1 MATSNN
7 PLWAVVPVKSMAQAK
22 QRLAGVLAPH
32 ERPALARA
40 MLQDVLAALTAS
52 ACLAGTLVVTNDAAA
67 IAIARGAGADALP
80 DAPDAGLV
88 PALEHAAHVLAQR
101 GREGMLI
108 VPADVPLITPQ
119 DIAHIAQ
126 RHRGHTNTNTNTN
139 TNTDAAV
146 TLVYASH
153 DGGTN
158 ALACSPPDAL
168 PLRYGPDSFRLHVQA
183 ARALGLTPDVLHM
196 PRFGRDIDGPADLR
210 ALLADPSAANT
221 RTRAW
226 LHASGVAQRLAEPPF
241 PLTSAAPARRQPE
254 TTAP

>member
-67 IAIARGAGADALP
+67 IAIARGAGADVLT

-88 PALEHAAHVLAQR
+88 PALEHAAHVLAER

-126 RHRGHTNTNTNTN
+126 RHRGHANTE
-139 TNTDAAV
+139 AAV

-210 ALLADPSAANT
+210 ALLADPCAADT
-221 RTRAW
+221 RTHAW
-226 LHASGVAQRLAEPPF
+226 LHASGVARRLAEPAF
-241 PLTSAAPARRQPE
+241 PPTSAAPARRQPE

>member
-67 IAIARGAGADALP
+67 IAIARGAGADVLP

-119 DIAHIAQ
+119 DIALIAE
-126 RHRGHTNTNTNTN
+126 RHRGHANAG
-139 TNTDAAV
+139 AAV

-183 ARALGLTPDVLHM
+183 ARALALTPDVLHM

-210 ALLADPSAANT
+210 ALLADPCAADT
-221 RTRAW
+221 RTHAW
-226 LHASGVAQRLAEPPF
+226 LHASGVAQRLAEPAF
-241 PLTSAAPARRQPE
+241 PPTSVAPARRQPE

>member
-1 MATSNN
+1 MPHSLK

-22 QRLAGVLAPH
+22 QRLAGVLTPQ

-40 MLQDVLAALTAS
+40 MLQDVLRALMAS
-52 ACLAGTLVVTNDAAA
+52 DCLAGTLVVTNDATATA
-67 IAIARGAGADALP
+67 LAQAAGANVLA

-88 PALEHAAHVLAQR
+88 PALRHAAQTLTQQ
-101 GREGMLI
+101 GRAGMLI

-119 DIAHIAQ
+119 DIVHIAQ
-126 RHRGHTNTNTNTN
+126 RHQRHARGGR
-139 TNTDAAV
+139 AA

-158 ALACSPPDAL
+158 ALACSPPDAV
-168 PLRYGPDSFRLHVQA
+168 PLCYGPDSFRLHVQA

-196 PRFGRDIDGPADLR
+196 PRFGRDIDGPADLQS
-210 ALLADPSAANT
+210 LLAEPAAAGSHT
-221 RTRAW
+221 HAW
-226 LHASGVAQRLAEPPF
+226 LHASGVAQRLA
-241 PLTSAAPARRQPE
+241 APALRHPE

>member
-7 PLWAVVPVKSMAQAK
+7 PLWAVVPVKSMTQAK
-22 QRLAGVLAPH
+22 QRLGGVLAPH

-40 MLQDVLAALTAS
+40 MLEDVLAALTAS
-52 ACLAGTLVVTNDAAA
+52 AWLAGTLVVTNDATG
-67 IAIARGAGADALP
+67 IAIARGAGAHVLP

-88 PALEHAAHVLAQR
+88 PALEHAARTLARR
-101 GREGMLI
+101 GCEGMLV

-126 RHRGHTNTNTNTN
+126 RHRGH
-139 TNTDAAV
+139 AEAGPAV

-168 PLRYGPDSFRLHVQA
+168 PLRYGPDSFRRHVEA

-210 ALLADPSAANT
+210 ALLAEPGAADT
-221 RTRAW
+221 RTHAW
-226 LHASGVAQRLAEPPF
+226 LHASGVARRLAESPTLHTSPH
-241 PLTSAAPARRQPE
+241 TSAAPARRQPE

>member
-1 MATSNN
+1 MANSIK

-32 ERPALARA
+32 ERRALAHA
-40 MLQDVLAALTAS
+40 MLQDVLQALTTS
-52 ACLAGTLVVTNDAAA
+52 TGLAGTLVVTNDATAMTL
-67 IAIARGAGADALP
+67 ARAAGADVLP

-88 PALEHAAHVLAQR
+88 PALQHAAQTLAQQ
-101 GREGMLI
+101 GREGMLV

-119 DIAHIAQ
+119 DIVRIAQ
-126 RHRGHTNTNTNTN
+126 RHDDHARRGP
-139 TNTDAAV
+139 AV
-146 TLVYASH
+146 TLVYASN

-210 ALLADPSAANT
+210 ALLAEPGTTGTHT
-221 RTRAW
+221 RSW
-226 LHASGVAQRLAEPPF
+226 LRTSGIAQRLAE
-241 PLTSAAPARRQPE
+241 SAVTHAITARASRQTE

>member
-1 MATSNN
+1 MPHPLQ
-7 PLWAVVPVKSMAQAK
+7 PLWAVVPVKSMAHAK
-22 QRLAGVLAPH
+22 QRLAGVLTPQ
-32 ERPALARA
+32 ERPALAHA
-40 MLQDVLAALTAS
+40 MLQDVLRALTAS
-52 ACLAGTLVVTNDAAA
+52 TCLAGTLVVTNDATASTLA
-67 IAIARGAGADALP
+67 HAAGASVLP

-88 PALEHAAHVLAQR
+88 PALRHAALTLAHL
-101 GREGMLI
+101 GRAGMLI

-126 RHRGHTNTNTNTN
+126 RHEGNARGGR
-139 TNTDAAV
+139 AA

-168 PLRYGPDSFRLHVQA
+168 PLCYGPDSFRQHVQA

-196 PRFGRDIDGPADLR
+196 PRFGRDIDGPADLQS
-210 ALLADPSAANT
+210 LLVEPAAT
-221 RTRAW
+221 STHTLAW
-226 LHASGVAQRLAEPPF
+226 LRASGVAQRLA
-241 PLTSAAPARRQPE
+241 APASRHPE